1 MAVNCTSAGL
11 PHHSQRLP
19 RGAESTATGWRNSF
33 FDIRYPPSSCYWL
46 VKNNVTNTYQGKPV
60 SSGQRL
66 WRVHDDTANPENTH
80 HRPGAASL
88 PPLNYMEKCTATC
101 LSPGRQSMY
110 LHYSTFSRNAPVK
123 SRSLQGFSNPGLTGG
138 LFHLLSLADECAS
151 AALLLIALMKTRP
164 ANSPASG
171 WVASP
176 MRTVRIPP

>member
-66 WRVHDDTANPENTH
+66 RRVHDDTANPENTH

-88 PPLNYMEKCTATC
+88 PPLNYIEKCTATC
-101 LSPGRQSMY
+101 LSPGNQSMH
-110 LHYSTFSRNAPVK
+110 LHFSTFSRNAPVE
-123 SRSLQGFSNPGLTGG
+123 SSNPGQTRATARVARTILHCP
-138 LFHLLSLADECAS
+138 LYLSC
-151 AALLLIALMKTRP
+151 
-164 ANSPASG
+164 
-171 WVASP
+171 V
-176 MRTVRIPP
+176 

>member
-101 LSPGRQSMY
+101 LSPGSQSMH
-110 LHYSTFSRNAPVK
+110 LHYSTFSRNAPVEA
-123 SRSLQGFSNPGLTGG
+123 STLPSTTPGRPRGSPVQYYVARFTCHACIVGATLAVALGG
-138 LFHLLSLADECAS
+138 WMEGRWRIARKCA
-151 AALLLIALMKTRP
+151 I
-164 ANSPASG
+164 
-171 WVASP
+171 V
-176 MRTVRIPP
+176 

>member
-66 WRVHDDTANPENTH
+66 WRVHDDTANPGNTH

-101 LSPGRQSMY
+101 LSPGNQSMY
-110 LHYSTFSRNAPVK
+110 LHYSTFSRNVPVK
-123 SRSLQGFSNPGLTGG
+123 SSTIHHPRATARVARTILRCPLYLPCVYCTGDPRGRPGVVDGRVLASTG
-138 LFHLLSLADECAS
+138 
-151 AALLLIALMKTRP
+151 ALRENVL
-164 ANSPASG
+164 
-171 WVASP
+171 
-176 MRTVRIPP
+176 